1 MLLGIF
7 RHSPGRC
14 HPAPSQSIT
23 QMAPC
28 DTLPFQAGGKL
39 LPGGLAQF
47 REIKRVGIPA
57 DDPIP
62 PCAPQRFGA
71 IRL

>member
-1 MLLGIF
+1 
-7 RHSPGRC
+7 
-14 HPAPSQSIT
+14 
-23 QMAPC
+23 MAPC